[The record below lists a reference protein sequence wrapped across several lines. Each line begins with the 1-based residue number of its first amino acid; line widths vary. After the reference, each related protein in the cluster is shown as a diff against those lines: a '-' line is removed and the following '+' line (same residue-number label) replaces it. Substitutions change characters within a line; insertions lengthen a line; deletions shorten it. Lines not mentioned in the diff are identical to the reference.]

1 MSSNRNYL
9 QHQVIWLGLLDA
21 ICLLIGVVAGVMIRL
36 GPDSLNEYVF
46 STLSRWF
53 YLFMAVLVSNYV
65 TGTYGLE
72 LRFSRFNMVVSWL
85 FSMVMAVL
93 VVGLT
98 SYAWFDNI
106 LGRGVLFLALGF
118 YSGLWLTLRMVAYN
132 WFFRTDAMAY
142 RVAILGS
149 GSRAKQDLA
158 LVQNPHLC
166 PKHKVVA
173 LIHIEDAKF
182 PNSDLRLPIAE
193 FPNSDLRLK
202 IEEIDIHQSKICILH
217 CLPSQVAATVRSL
230 ACDVLMVA
238 VDREEEIAGVYA
250 QLRRLRFEGVS
261 VLGPL
266 NVAEVYGG
274 RVPLNLVDEHWLM
287 TASMGFI
294 SPMTMRFKRVIDI
307 VLVLL
312 SVPIALYLGGLVALI
327 IKLSNP
333 RAPVFYSQERVGRF
347 GRIFRIHKFRTM
359 TVGAEQGREAAWSPD
374 NDPRITWAGKSLRKY
389 RLDELPQLWDV
400 LMGEMSLVGPRPE
413 RPELV
418 EKLAKVIPYYRERE
432 NIPPGLTGWAQIR
445 YPYGAT
451 IEDARMKLEFDLYY
465 LQNLS
470 VALDLRIIL
479 RTLRIVLFGMERE
492 IR

>member
-158 LVQNPHLC
+158 LVQNRDLC
-166 PKHKVVA
+166 PKHKVVS
-173 LIHIEDAKF
+173 LIHLEHEGGGVDF
-182 PNSDLRLPIAE
+182 RLPNGE
-193 FPNSDLRLK
+193 VRLPNGEVRIQDSS
-202 IEEIDIHQSKICILH
+202 INNSPPPVVH
-217 CLPSQVAATVRSL
+217 CSPSQVAVTVRAL

-238 VDREEEIAGVYA
+238 VDREEELAGVYS

-327 IKLSNP
+327 IKLSDP